1 VTKGRLRGL
10 VQNLGLLA
18 AASLFAVGGAEWLLR
33 TYAPQSGF
41 VYRLDP
47 RCLHSLAPG
56 TRKLRRN
63 SAPNGGRRV
72 LFVVNSEGF
81 RGDALRRDP
90 ELRVL
95 VYGDSFVE
103 ADYTP
108 LPETFTKRLEVR
120 LASALARDVE
130 VVNAGVAGYGP
141 DQELRRFEDEAGRLR
156 PAAAVVVVYA
166 GNDFGDVLRNRLY
179 RLEAGRVVEGGGFVA
194 ESLWWQFEDARQRTP
209 YHLLR
214 GLMRLRNAHR
224 RAGASA
230 ELHERLAKHVTR
242 SLEMCEEDYR
252 RIVVQGERTVETVFR
267 DQYDADVA
275 LAPDS
280 PAAAY
285 KRDLLEA
292 VLGRWRHAAAAA
304 HVPVLVV
311 VVPPAIDVCT
321 AFEVKVDRAAYP
333 RYDPARL
340 SRAAAE
346 AARRQGLPVLE
357 LFEPFRAS
365 GADGLYQRHDDDH
378 WNARGQDLAARLA
391 AERVLAEGWLSP
403 ER

>member
-1 VTKGRLRGL
+1 VTTRRLRGL

-18 AASLFAVGGAEWLLR
+18 AASLLAVAGAEWILR
-33 TYAPQSGF
+33 IWAPQAGF

-47 RCLHSLAPG
+47 RCHYTLAPG
-56 TRKLRRN
+56 TRRLYRN

-72 LFVVNSEGF
+72 LFVVNSDGF
-81 RGDALRRDP
+81 RGDELRP
-90 ELRVL
+90 GPGLRVL

-108 LPETFTKRLEVR
+108 LPETFTKRLEAR
-120 LASALARDVE
+120 LASALAQDVE
-130 VVNAGVAGYGP
+130 VVNAGVNGYGP
-141 DQELRRFEDEAGRLR
+141 DQALRRFEDEAARLR
-156 PAAAVVVVYA
+156 PAAAVMVVYA
-166 GNDFGDVLRNRLY
+166 GNDFGDVFRNRLY
-179 RLEAGRVVEGGGFVA
+179 RLERGRLVEGGGFVA
-194 ESLWWQFEDARQRTP
+194 ESLWWQFEDARRRTP

-214 GLMRLRNAHR
+214 GLRRLRNAHR

-230 ELHERLAKHVTR
+230 ELHEQLARYVAR
-242 SLEMCEEDYR
+242 SLAMCEEDYR
-252 RIVVQGERTVETVFR
+252 RIVVQGERAVDDVFR
-267 DQYDADVA
+267 DQYDADIA

-292 VLGRWRHAAAAA
+292 VLGRWRHTAAKAR
-304 HVPVLVV
+304 VPLLAV
-311 VVPPAIDVCT
+311 VVPPALDTCE
-321 AFEVKVDRAAYP
+321 AFDVKVDRAAYP

-357 LFEPFRAS
+357 LLEPFRAT
-365 GADGLYQRHDDDH
+365 GADGLYQRYDDDH

-391 AERVLAEGWLSP
+391 AERLLAEGWLNSA
-403 ER
+403 R